1 MLSGVEKGDA
11 LFKRAELLVELNRKR
26 RVDSA
31 IQDLVEAVGLSKDNA
46 KAFCLLG
53 QCYEMKGLM
62 EEAKGAFRKALA
74 LQPGLQEARAG
85 LGRLGIS

>member
-31 IQDLVEAVGLSKDNA
+31 IQDLVQAVGLSKDNA

-53 QCYEMKGLM
+53 QCYEIKGSM
-62 EEAKGAFRKALA
+62 DEAKGAFGKALA